1 MKTMNYKG
9 YLGSIEV
16 DTKEN
21 ILYGKLLHIRDL
33 VNYESESAAGLEA
46 EFQTAV
52 DEYLED
58 CKNNGFEAD
67 KPFKGSFNV
76 RVSPEL
82 HRELAASARKT
93 DTTLNDYI
101 FNVLSC
107 HRERTIADK
116 VASIGEDQWLQF
128 TSFNNAKIVDLKV
141 LETVIR
147 GMPSCQYSSASV
159 RNVVTDSETSKPS
172 QLRSKSFVA
181 RSSSK
186 PMGRLQ

>member
-33 VNYESESAAGLEA
+33 VNYESESAAGLEV

-58 CKNNGFEAD
+58 SKNNGIEAD

-82 HRELAASARKT
+82 HRELAASAKKA

-101 FNVLSC
+101 VNVLSC

-141 LETVIR
+141 FEKVFR
-147 GMPSCQYSSASV
+147 GISSCQYSSASV
-159 RNVVTDSETSKPS
+159 RNVVNASETSKPG
-172 QLRSKSFVA
+172 QVRSKSFVA
-181 RSSSK
+181 RSPSK
-186 PMGRLQ
+186 AMGRLQ